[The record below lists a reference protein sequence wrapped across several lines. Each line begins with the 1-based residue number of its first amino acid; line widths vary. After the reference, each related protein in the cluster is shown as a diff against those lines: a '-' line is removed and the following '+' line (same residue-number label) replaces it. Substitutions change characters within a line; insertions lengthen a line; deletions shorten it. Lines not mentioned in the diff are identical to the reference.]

1 MIIVRFQMSNNC
13 QFNRQRHSIRK
24 CALFYWNIKWLYLQN
39 TERQTQLNVNYI
51 QCYTHVVMAS
61 IQPKP
66 YIQLYPWEQ
75 CSIRSHIAPTYLLYG
90 TAPSQNHVWRIWILD
105 SKIATKPKKKTYSET
120 FVCFHLNNLNQC
132 QLITWCHCP
141 ECAQHKDAYVKTT
154 CTRMIS
160 AECFRHTCWWWV
172 RVLAE
177 CSWLLA
183 GAAMRR
189 D

>member
-24 CALFYWNIKWLYLQN
+24 CALFYWNIEWLYSILQN
-39 TERQTQLNVNYI
+39 TKRQTQLNVNYI

-61 IQPKP
+61 IQPKS

-105 SKIATKPKKKTYSET
+105 SKIATKQQQKN
-120 FVCFHLNNLNQC
+120 VQWD
-132 QLITWCHCP
+132 I
-141 ECAQHKDAYVKTT
+141 
-154 CTRMIS
+154 
-160 AECFRHTCWWWV
+160 
-172 RVLAE
+172 RVLPFE
-177 CSWLLA
+177 QSKSISVDHLVSLSR
-183 GAAMRR
+183 MRSAQR
-189 D
+189 RIRKDNMYAYDIRWMFPSHVLVMG